1 VEHTKANLRE
11 SIRSRRKVSQS
22 HFNLSLLSDS
32 PEFKSSAVIAS
43 YRSFGDEPNTE
54 KLNQLILESGK
65 KLLLPV
71 RLPDNSLE
79 FRIWD
84 GDPAKLERS
93 GKVEEP
99 IGERFLGQIDLI
111 IVPALAID
119 SKGNRL
125 GQGGGSYDRTL
136 RDFSGVSIGLV
147 NEDEFVR
154 ELPIESHDMPVKMA
168 LTPTRLVR
176 I

>member
-1 VEHTKANLRE
+1 M
-11 SIRSRRKVSQS
+11 
-22 HFNLSLLSDS
+22 
-32 PEFKSSAVIAS
+32 
-43 YRSFGDEPNTE
+43 
-54 KLNQLILESGK
+54 
-65 KLLLPV
+65 

-84 GDPAKLERS
+84 GNPAKLKRS

-99 IGERFLGQIDLI
+99 IGERFLGRIDLM
-111 IVPALAID
+111 IVPSLAID

-136 RDFSGVSIGLV
+136 RDFSGVSIGLI

-154 ELPIESHDMPVKMA
+154 DLPIESHDMPVKMA

>member
-11 SIRSRRKVSQS
+11 SIRLRRQVSQS
-22 HFNLSLLSDS
+22 HFNHSLLSDS
-32 PEFKSSAVIAS
+32 PEFKNSEVIAS

-84 GDPAKLERS
+84 GNPAKLKRS

-99 IGERFLGQIDLI
+99 IGERFLGRIDLL
-111 IVPALAID
+111 IVPSLAID

-136 RDFSGVSIGLV
+136 RDFSGVSIGLI

-154 ELPIESHDMPVKMA
+154 DLPIESHDMPVKMA
-168 LTPTRLVR
+168 LTPTRLLR